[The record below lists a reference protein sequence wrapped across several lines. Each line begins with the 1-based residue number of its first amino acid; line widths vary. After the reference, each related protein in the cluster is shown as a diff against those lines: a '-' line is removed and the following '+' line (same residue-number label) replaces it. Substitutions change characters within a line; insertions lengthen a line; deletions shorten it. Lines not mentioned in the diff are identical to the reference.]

1 MSDTQTRVPNGWMG
15 WLEERAGL
23 SIFFELANSGGDV
36 GLHAVQPLGRAC
48 DAARLDDGAKDVKI
62 G

>member
-1 MSDTQTRVPNGWMG
+1 MPRRREMQLFPFANKKIDTQV
-15 WLEERAGL
+15 
-23 SIFFELANSGGDV
+23 FFESANSGGDV